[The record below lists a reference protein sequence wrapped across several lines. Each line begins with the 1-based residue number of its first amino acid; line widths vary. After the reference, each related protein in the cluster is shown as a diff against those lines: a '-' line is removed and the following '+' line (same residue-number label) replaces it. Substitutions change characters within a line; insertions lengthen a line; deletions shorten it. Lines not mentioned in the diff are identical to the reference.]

1 MELKDIIQGCVNND
15 PLSQSTLVRKYAPVL
30 MPVCK
35 RYAPDHDIA
44 YDALQDTF
52 VNVFKYI
59 KNYKGTGNF
68 EGWLKR
74 IAVNCSL
81 SYHKKKYKFSEI
93 EDTLAMPTIKP
104 SVYSKMG
111 VEEINN
117 LLDQLPQGC
126 SIVFSMYVIE
136 GFSHKEIGRSLG
148 ITESSSRSQ
157 LKRAR
162 ERILKM
168 LKNQAESES
177 AQIRFASRL

>member
-1 MELKDIIQGCVNND
+1 
-15 PLSQSTLVRKYAPVL
+15 

-35 RYAPDHDIA
+35 RYAPDHDLA

-52 VNVFKYI
+52 INVFKYI

-81 SYHKKKYKFSEI
+81 TYHKKKYKFSEI
-93 EDTLAMPTIKP
+93 EESMALPTIDP
-104 SVYSKMG
+104 GVYSKLG
-111 VEEINN
+111 VQEINR
-117 LLDQLPQGC
+117 LLDQLPKGC
-126 SIVFSMYVIE
+126 AIVFSMYVIE
-136 GFSHKEIGRSLG
+136 GYSHKEIGESLG

-168 LKNQAESES
+168 LNHQAQSES
-177 AQIRFASRL
+177 AQIRWATGL

>member
-1 MELKDIIQGCVNND
+1 
-15 PLSQSTLVRKYAPVL
+15 

-93 EDTLAMPTIKP
+93 EDTLAMPTINP
-104 SVYSKMG
+104 SIYSEIG
-111 VEEINN
+111 VQEINR
-117 LLDQLPQGC
+117 LLDQLPKGC

-136 GFSHKEIGRSLG
+136 GFSHKEIGESLG

-162 ERILKM
+162 ERLLKM
-168 LKNQAESES
+168 LKNQAQSES
-177 AQIRFASRL
+177 AHIRLASGL

>member
-1 MELKDIIQGCVNND
+1 
-15 PLSQSTLVRKYAPVL
+15 

-59 KNYKGTGNF
+59 NNYKGTGNF

-93 EDTLAMPTIKP
+93 EDSMAMPSINP
-104 SVYSKMG
+104 SVYSQLG
-111 VEEINN
+111 VEDINR
-117 LLDQLPQGC
+117 LLDKLPKGC
-126 SIVFSMYVIE
+126 AIVFSMYVIE
-136 GFSHKEIGRSLG
+136 GFSHKEIGESLG

-162 ERILKM
+162 ERILNM
-168 LKNQAESES
+168 LKEQSQSEN
-177 AQIRFASRL
+177 AQIRLASGL